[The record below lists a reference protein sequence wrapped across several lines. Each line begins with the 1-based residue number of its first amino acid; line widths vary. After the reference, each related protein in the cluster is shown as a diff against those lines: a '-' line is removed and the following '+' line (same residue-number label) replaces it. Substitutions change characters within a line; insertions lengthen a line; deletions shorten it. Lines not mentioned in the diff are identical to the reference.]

1 MLGKFVRK
9 YKAAGSITIAIIL
22 LFCSLLYYQETF
34 FDKWD
39 SFEEKSSQV
48 SSGTT
53 SIAAAENVEEV
64 SSETFHAAILRQ
76 IARRPIQRSIR
87 FAVLAILLIL
97 ELGILATLSAC
108 HYVRSSFFDRG
119 VIIAYVHK
127 KDGKK

>member
-1 MLGKFVRK
+1 MLGKFARK

-22 LFCSLLYYQETF
+22 LFCSLLSYQETF

-64 SSETFHAAILRQ
+64 SSETFHAVILRQ
-76 IARRPIQRSIR
+76 IARRPIQRNIR

-97 ELGILATLSAC
+97 ELGILATLSAY